1 MPTTQSSTSSE
12 KTGSQN
18 KSPIFARKIADALER
33 YLEAANTSV
42 HWVTATGDAS
52 SFKAP
57 TAIWPE
63 GDFAVRIC
71 VSEGSSEG
79 SRIEVMYE
87 VNREPF
93 ESLPLLRV
101 KTLSGI
107 KRAFE
112 EAFHVYEF
120 MSALDLDLYREG
132 VIEASAA

>member
-1 MPTTQSSTSSE
+1 MFHYENQIHRLIWFHFFSVTFWRIRPF
-12 KTGSQN
+12 GSRFSGSHLFFLSN
-18 KSPIFARKIADALER
+18 LAGL
-33 YLEAANTSV
+33 
-42 HWVTATGDAS
+42 WDAS

>member
-1 MPTTQSSTSSE
+1 MPMDPTSTASQT
-12 KTGSQN
+12 TGSSK

-33 YLEAANTSV
+33 YLEAADTSV
-42 HWVTATGDAS
+42 HWVTAIGDAS

-63 GDFAVRIC
+63 GDFSVRIC
-71 VSEGSSEG
+71 VSEGASEG

-93 ESLPLLRV
+93 ECLPLLRV
-101 KTLSGI
+101 KTLAGM

-112 EAFHVYEF
+112 EAFHVYQF
-120 MSALDLDLYREG
+120 MNALDLDLFREEA
-132 VIEASAA
+132 IEETAA

>member
-1 MPTTQSSTSSE
+1 MS
-12 KTGSQN
+12 
-18 KSPIFARKIADALER
+18 AIAW
-33 YLEAANTSV
+33 N
-42 HWVTATGDAS
+42 
-52 SFKAP
+52 
-57 TAIWPE
+57 
-63 GDFAVRIC
+63 AVRDGNGIT
-71 VSEGSSEG
+71 VRHQWNAHSSEG

-101 KTLSGI
+101 KTLSGM